1 MEDKI
6 RKSLEDTIEKE
17 IQNLSDLQT
26 GSKEKSA
33 AVEDLAKLY
42 NLKIEETKVEQA
54 NVEANEKRVMNDRD
68 WLAKQEQLDSQIKDR
83 WINVAVQVGLTLSS
97 LIAYNCWFKRGLRF
111 EETGTVTS
119 PMTKN
124 LISKMLPKK

>member
-17 IQNLSDLQT
+17 IQNLSGLQT

-33 AVEDLAKLY
+33 AVEDLTKLY

-83 WINVAVQVGLTLSS
+83 WINVAVQVGLALSS

>member
-33 AVEDLAKLY
+33 AVEDLTKLY

-83 WINVAVQVGLTLSS
+83 WINVAVQVGLALSS